1 MELVFIIVGL
11 LFALTLAYKLIKGA
25 VGLVIR
31 LAIIGTG
38 LWALYHFKPDIF
50 G

>member
-1 MELVFIIVGL
+1 MELIFVIAGL
-11 LFALTLAYKLIKGA
+11 LFAFTLAYKLVKGA
-25 VGLVIR
+25 IGLVIK

-38 LWALYHFKPDIF
+38 LWALYYFKPDIF